1 MKRQA
6 IIREIHESSYFSDF
20 DKSNSGKITL
30 GSLQV
35 KVSAIPLLPFFTIE
49 LLQAAMRRGGVNP
62 TDVEMVSII
71 NKHDN
76 TSGYID
82 IKVYR
87 QQMSEGNV

>member
-1 MKRQA
+1 MKA
-6 IIREIHESSYFSDF
+6 PISVTLIRVTPAKYPWGHCRSVF
-20 DKSNSGKITL
+20 
-30 GSLQV
+30 
-35 KVSAIPLLPFFTIE
+35 AIPLLPFFTIE

-87 QQMSEGNV
+87 QQITEGNV